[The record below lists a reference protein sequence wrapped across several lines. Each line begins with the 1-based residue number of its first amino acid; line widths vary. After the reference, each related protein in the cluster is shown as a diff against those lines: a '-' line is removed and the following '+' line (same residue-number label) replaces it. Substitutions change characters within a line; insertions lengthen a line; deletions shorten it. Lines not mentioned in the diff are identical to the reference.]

1 MNVCYFPSSVFMKMP
16 YCIHVLEGQELL
28 SLTFISEAKYRTK
41 YKMLSVQQRER
52 KKLGRGAFCPPAPA
66 FLNSECTLLS
76 WNCVHPLC
84 FLSLHTQFN
93 FCNFSKLV
101 CLGHVWSASIWIVQ
115 DCKLLEVGTLSIL
128 IHSAN
133 GKAWAKCFARSWV
146 IRNWNSRWKGWSS
159 SWLNSLLCP
168 GPPAIPQITANK
180 RAHTMAQQEPRL
192 KEK

>member
-1 MNVCYFPSSVFMKMP
+1 MVYNLKGEKLYNMNVCYFPSSVFMKMP

-28 SLTFISEAKYRTK
+28 SLTLISEAKYRTK
-41 YKMLSVQQRER
+41 YKMLCVQQRER

-66 FLNSECTLLS
+66 FLNSERTLPS

-101 CLGHVWSASIWIVQ
+101 CLGHVWSASLWIVQ

-133 GKAWAKCFARSWV
+133 VRLGLNVLQDHEQSGTEIQDEKAEA
-146 IRNWNSRWKGWSS
+146 
-159 SWLNSLLCP
+159 LP
-168 GPPAIPQITANK
+168 D
-180 RAHTMAQQEPRL
+180 
-192 KEK
+192 